1 MKFCP
6 PKYYVLFT
14 AQEFGLFHFCSTL
27 LWGGGWTLVASI
39 SSSNN
44 NHLLRTEVNCLLPN
58 RCVENVSSDI
68 PTRKMSDKDIHAIAT
83 TEGKINEQ
91 KQGALQFYETKIFA
105 SICSF
110 LLFFLISMVKL
121 FFFINSLLPG
131 TFRVDQVSN
140 GFTAFF
146 KVKLLFF
153 GV

>member
-44 NHLLRTEVNCLLPN
+44 NHLLRTGVNCLLPN

-121 FFFINSLLPG
+121 FSFHKFSLTRDISSWSGIEWFHSLL
-131 TFRVDQVSN
+131 
-140 GFTAFF
+140 
-146 KVKLLFF
+146 
-153 GV
+153 

>member
-1 MKFCP
+1 
-6 PKYYVLFT
+6 
-14 AQEFGLFHFCSTL
+14 
-27 LWGGGWTLVASI
+27 
-39 SSSNN
+39 
-44 NHLLRTEVNCLLPN
+44 
-58 RCVENVSSDI
+58 
-68 PTRKMSDKDIHAIAT
+68 MSDKDIHAIAT